1 MTSFIKKLAV
11 TTAAAGIIVSTS
23 IPAMAFEPEKDANLM
38 AYWSMD
44 FGPKAK
50 DEERTSFGFAANKSL
65 GLGAA
70 GSAYDIRSDYDA
82 DRPAFMD
89 IQFTGSGTLDTVS
102 FNGQNVLNK
111 YERLNADGSTSTMFG
126 FEWWQIGL
134 AVVAVG
140 TAGYLIVDA
149 LDDDDDDSSGG
160 GGGGTTGT
168 PLDAVL
174 DPVAGALGGGVP
186 ASPI

>member
-1 MTSFIKKLAV
+1 MTSFVKKLAAS
-11 TTAAAGIIVSTS
+11 TATAAILVSSS
-23 IPAMAFEPEKDANLM
+23 IPAMAFEPKKDANLM

-44 FGPKAK
+44 FGPKAR
-50 DEERTSFGFAANKSL
+50 DEERTAFGFAANKSL
-65 GLGAA
+65 GLGQA

-89 IQFTGSGTLDTVS
+89 IQFTGSGSLDTVS
-102 FNGQNVLNK
+102 FNGTNVLNK
-111 YERLNADGSTSTMFG
+111 YERLNADGSTGMVFG
-126 FEWWQIGL
+126 LEWWQVGL

-160 GGGGTTGT
+160 GGGGGTTGT

-174 DPVAGALGGGVP
+174 DPVADALGGGLP
-186 ASPI
+186 AP